1 MRKSRKRG
9 EARSFH
15 AGGGRGPSGIRIVY
29 IAALT
34 LLTGI
39 HFAHTNFAQKKTF
52 CSYSKEIHAFW

>member
-15 AGGGRGPSGIRIVY
+15 AGGGLGPSGIRIVY

-39 HFAHTNFAQKKTF
+39 CFAHINF
-52 CSYSKEIHAFW
+52 SYWNISFLVKMY

>member
-1 MRKSRKRG
+1 MRRKNSRKRG

-15 AGGGRGPSGIRIVY
+15 AGGGRGTSGIRIVY

-39 HFAHTNFAQKKTF
+39 HFAHRITF
-52 CSYSKEIHAFW
+52 YSLQYYRKGATQ